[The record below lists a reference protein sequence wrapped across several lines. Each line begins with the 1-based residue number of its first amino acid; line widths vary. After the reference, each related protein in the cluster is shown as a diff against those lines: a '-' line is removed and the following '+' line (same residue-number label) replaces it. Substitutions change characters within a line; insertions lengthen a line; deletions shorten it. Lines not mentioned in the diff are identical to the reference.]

1 MGDMMR
7 RWNVGYMTYCIFLEP
22 RTYYIKNPN
31 ALTFPGTGLEVLCDS
46 MRSGAGD
53 AFSRRRWPFPTML
66 SSVFISLLV
75 SRFISRVLRS
85 RSVLLTGER
94 GSQQSFQWR
103 QELWFVV
110 FTAVLLTAPPL
121 WWVSSPTMS
130 REGSLTTVVLWFT
143 GTFSGE
149 PFSGCRR
156 TSHTVDYFVLA
167 LQLLMEF
174 RSQRTN
180 SRFPPPGSE
189 TTNQLGVALFHLYD
203 ARIHDNSSLDPDLI
217 RSSSLSSP
225 LSVLSSSPVCSL
237 LNRGS
242 AYLHRP
248 SPSPFGFDGNPP
260 YLSKLVSPPA
270 SAIYLSVD
278 VIRTISDLQPRSM
291 TSHNFPAYAFASEL
305 RSIRKWAWP
314 NSFAEAYNQIIK
326 ILKARL
332 SVQDVRY
339 LAVGLNSLD
348 NLKISH
354 GFIGVYNLR
363 LLQYHFFR
371 KNLSSSSSNEESI
384 SPPYLPSMNGDVLL
398 GSIPSFCFNSLTG
411 LSPCVAVCT
420 GPEGAIENTLVLL
433 VGGGCPSTSL
443 VTISQ
448 LSDFVVKVLQTHS
461 SIVLNPL
468 F

>member
-1 MGDMMR
+1 M
-7 RWNVGYMTYCIFLEP
+7 
-22 RTYYIKNPN
+22 
-31 ALTFPGTGLEVLCDS
+31 S
-46 MRSGAGD
+46 
-53 AFSRRRWPFPTML
+53 
-66 SSVFISLLV
+66 SSVFISLIV

-94 GSQQSFQWR
+94 CPRRSLRWR

-143 GTFSGE
+143 GTFPGE
-149 PFSGCRR
+149 PLSGCRR
-156 TSHTVDYFVLA
+156 TSHTVDFFLA
-167 LQLLMEF
+167 LLLLTEF

-189 TTNQLGVALFHLYD
+189 TTNQLGVAPFHLYD
-203 ARIHDNSSLDPDLI
+203 SLI
-217 RSSSLSSP
+217 RPHLHQPSLS
-225 LSVLSSSPVCSL
+225 
-237 LNRGS
+237 
-242 AYLHRP
+242 P
-248 SPSPFGFDGNPP
+248 SGFDGNPS
-260 YLSKLVSPPA
+260 YLSEPVSPPA

-278 VIRTISDLQPRSM
+278 VIGTTSDLQPRSM
-291 TSHNFPAYAFASEL
+291 TSRNFPAYAFASEL
-305 RSIRKWAWP
+305 RSIPKWAWP
-314 NSFAEAYNQIIK
+314 NSFAEAYIQIIK

-332 SVQDVRY
+332 SVQDLRY
-339 LAVGLNSLD
+339 LAAGLNSLD

-398 GSIPSFCFNSLTG
+398 GSIPSFCFNLLTG

-420 GPEGAIENTLVLL
+420 GPEGAIEITSVLL
-433 VGGGCPSTSL
+433 VGGVLP
-443 VTISQ
+443 
-448 LSDFVVKVLQTHS
+448 DFVVKALQTHS
-461 SIVLNPL
+461 SIVLSPL
-468 F
+468 SFSYEDLSCLISFIFVVYCLFPRGCLIPSCLCSS

>member
-1 MGDMMR
+1 
-7 RWNVGYMTYCIFLEP
+7 
-22 RTYYIKNPN
+22 
-31 ALTFPGTGLEVLCDS
+31 
-46 MRSGAGD
+46 
-53 AFSRRRWPFPTML
+53 
-66 SSVFISLLV
+66 
-75 SRFISRVLRS
+75 
-85 RSVLLTGER
+85 
-94 GSQQSFQWR
+94 WR

-156 TSHTVDYFVLA
+156 TSHTVDFVLA

-225 LSVLSSSPVCSL
+225 LSVLSSSPVCPL

-248 SPSPFGFDGNPP
+248 SPSPSGFDGNPA

-291 TSHNFPAYAFASEL
+291 TSRNFPAYAFASEL

-339 LAVGLNSLD
+339 LAAGLNSLD

-420 GPEGAIENTLVLL
+420 GPEGAIEITLVLL

-468 F
+468 SFSYEDLSCLISFLLVVYCLFLRGCLISSCLCSS

>member
-1 MGDMMR
+1 
-7 RWNVGYMTYCIFLEP
+7 
-22 RTYYIKNPN
+22 
-31 ALTFPGTGLEVLCDS
+31 

-53 AFSRRRWPFPTML
+53 AFSRRRWPLPTML
-66 SSVFISLLV
+66 SSVFISLLAFV
-75 SRFISRVLRS
+75 SSLVKGVLR
-85 RSVLLTGER
+85 
-94 GSQQSFQWR
+94 SFQWR

-110 FTAVLLTAPPL
+110 FTAVLRRRLL
-121 WWVSSPTMS
+121 FGGFSPTMS
-130 REGSLTTVVLWFT
+130 REGSLTTVVLVLERFR
-143 GTFSGE
+143 E
-149 PFSGCRR
+149 PFSLSHGQA
-156 TSHTVDYFVLA
+156 TPSTFHTVDFVLA
-167 LQLLMEF
+167 LQLLM
-174 RSQRTN
+174 
-180 SRFPPPGSE
+180 
-189 TTNQLGVALFHLYD
+189 D
-203 ARIHDNSSLDPDLI
+203 SSF
-217 RSSSLSSP
+217 SSP
-225 LSVLSSSPVCSL
+225 LSVLSSFPVCPL

-248 SPSPFGFDGNPP
+248 SPSPSGFDGNPA
-260 YLSKLVSPPA
+260 YLKNLSPPA
-270 SAIYLSVD
+270 SAIYLS
-278 VIRTISDLQPRSM
+278 SM
-291 TSHNFPAYAFASEL
+291 TSRNFPAYAFAFEL

-339 LAVGLNSLD
+339 LAAGLNSLD

-363 LLQYHFFR
+363 LLQYHFFK

-420 GPEGAIENTLVLL
+420 GPEGAIEITLVLF

-448 LSDFVVKVLQTHS
+448 LSDFVMKVLQTHS

-468 F
+468 SFSYEDLSCLISFLIVVYCLFLR